1 MGIVLKRLC
10 RVTRRIISGQSRR
23 APNPDVAFSG
33 VFSVGH
39 PEWILHGPEFAGSWD
54 PKRLLE
60 HSIR

>member
-23 APNPDVAFSG
+23 APNPDVALSG

-39 PEWILHGPEFAGSWD
+39 PEGILHGLEFAGSWD
-54 PKRLLE
+54 PKRF
-60 HSIR
+60 